1 MRQVFAPGDRVSGAF
16 DSARVVEVDGRRVLI
31 EWDPVDAA
39 GVDRGPGRMCWREA
53 WTLSRLPS

>member
-1 MRQVFAPGDRVSGAF
+1 MRQVFRPGDRVRGAF